1 MAFWQEL
8 LITIIAVGGTTAAVL
23 FGFFRWVLRP
33 YLNQKVRELQEAADA
48 MPDRVSGGVREG
60 FRQSLQDL
68 PENTVRESTRN
79 LMRFGSGL
87 MENGLSAFLGEVET
101 SARDGSGRD
110 RR

>member
-8 LITIIAVGGTTAAVL
+8 LITILAVGGTTTAVL
-23 FGFFRWVLRP
+23 FAFFRWILTP
-33 YLNQKVRELQEAADA
+33 YLDQKVRELQETADT

-79 LMRFGSGL
+79 LMRLGSGL
-87 MENGLSAFLGEVET
+87 MENGLSAFLGGVET
-101 SARDGSGRD
+101 AEERPSGRD